1 MAQEVRTVS
10 LVHCIYASTA
20 SHPFQPEELE
30 ALIVAARKKNKHL
43 NITGVL
49 LYMGGRFFQ
58 VLEGKS
64 KTVEDLY
71 ECITHD
77 PRHREITRIIFE
89 TIPQRNFNEW
99 SMGLAN
105 LSGDKLDQIAAL
117 TDPHSGS
124 SSLANLPE
132 GRSKKLILAFCEGR
146 WGPTIADLALPL
158 AT

>member
-1 MAQEVRTVS
+1 MS

-20 SHPFQPEELE
+20 THPFLPEELRD
-30 ALIVAARKKNKHL
+30 LTVAARKKNEHL

-49 LYMGGRFFQ
+49 LYMGSRFFQ
-58 VLEGKS
+58 VLEGES
-64 KTVEDLY
+64 QDVEDLY
-71 ECITHD
+71 ECITLD
-77 PRHREITRIIFE
+77 PRHKEITRIIFE
-89 TIPQRNFNEW
+89 TIPKRNFVDW
-99 SMGLAN
+99 SMGLAD

-146 WGPTIADLALPL
+146 WGPTIADLTLPL